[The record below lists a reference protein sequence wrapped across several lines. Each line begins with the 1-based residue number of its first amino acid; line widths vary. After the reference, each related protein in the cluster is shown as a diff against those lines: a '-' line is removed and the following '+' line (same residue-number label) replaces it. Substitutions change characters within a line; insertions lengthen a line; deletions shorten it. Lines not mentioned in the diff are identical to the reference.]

1 MIRIEAGPA
10 EFSYLQFQHPGKR
23 SMNAPFVLKIDGEV
37 ERPTQLSFSDFAEID
52 QSFQVV
58 DVSRI
63 DPQRQGDAVTLNG
76 VLQLVGVKPAARY
89 LGLHAARDDFH
100 ASVPLEPIRDRA
112 FFIYRVAGQALAD
125 KQGGPIR
132 FYIPDFAECHTDEVD
147 ECANVKFVDHVE
159 FTAERGFDNR
169 PEDDQE
175 HADLHDRSDN

>member
-1 MIRIEAGPA
+1 MLLLFLRLTVKLSAPPN
-10 EFSYLQFQHPGKR
+10 SLFQISQKSTSP
-23 SMNAPFVLKIDGEV
+23 
-37 ERPTQLSFSDFAEID
+37 
-52 QSFQVV
+52 FQVV

-125 KQGGPIR
+125 KQGGPDP
-132 FYIPDFAECHTDEVD
+132 FLHS
-147 ECANVKFVDHVE
+147 
-159 FTAERGFDNR
+159 GFR
-169 PEDDQE
+169 RVS
-175 HADLHDRSDN
+175 HG